1 MKLLKISLG
10 ALFLMVVAV
19 GCKKKDNNSDTTGD
33 PYTQQKQSI
42 KQTYADMAFALY
54 SDALSTSV
62 SLNTAL
68 HAFVDN
74 PSATSMQD
82 AKDAWLEAREVYG
95 LTEVFRFVDG
105 PIDNTNDGPEALIN
119 SWPLDE
125 AYVDY
130 VVGSPNA
137 GIINN
142 TAQYPTIDATVI
154 VQANEYGGEENIS
167 CGYHAIEFLLWG
179 QDLSTTG
186 PGART
191 YDDYV
196 IGGSVA
202 NADRRGEYLKICGDL
217 LVQALTQVKNAW
229 DSSNPT
235 SYYHTWLSMDNQTAM
250 RKIFNSM
257 RVLSGEELAGE
268 RIYVAYEN
276 ENQEDEHSCFSDNTH
291 RDIYLNAKAV
301 ENLYIGEYNSNY
313 GNSVSGY
320 AMEDLAL
327 IVNATKNTTILTRF
341 ATTMTDIQAMY
352 IPFDQAIVLP
362 AERPK
367 VLETVLSLQQEEAD
381 IEALALDFGITF

>member
-1 MKLLKISLG
+1 MGSG
-10 ALFLMVVAV
+10 F
-19 GCKKKDNNSDTTGD
+19 
-33 PYTQQKQSI
+33 
-42 KQTYADMAFALY
+42 
-54 SDALSTSV
+54 
-62 SLNTAL
+62 
-68 HAFVDN
+68 
-74 PSATSMQD
+74 
-82 AKDAWLEAREVYG
+82 ERYG
-95 LTEVFRFVDG
+95 L
-105 PIDNTNDGPEALIN
+105 
-119 SWPLDE
+119 
-125 AYVDY
+125 
-130 VVGSPNA
+130 
-137 GIINN
+137 
-142 TAQYPTIDATVI
+142 
-154 VQANEYGGEENIS
+154 
-167 CGYHAIEFLLWG
+167 
-179 QDLSTTG
+179 
-186 PGART
+186 GART

-202 NADRRGEYLKICGDL
+202 NADRRGTYLKICGDL

-235 SYYHTWLSMDNQTAM
+235 SYYHTWLSMNNQTAM

-327 IVNATKNTTILTRF
+327 IVNASKNTTILTRF
-341 ATTMTDIQAMY
+341 ATTITAIQAMY
-352 IPFDQAIVLP
+352 IPFDQAIILP

-367 VLETVLSLQQEEAD
+367 VLESVLSLQQEEAD